1 MTETTG
7 DGSPENPYR
16 TTFSM
21 SNNDQFF
28 DNHRLP
34 SRYQT
39 SEELFFRF
47 CHTVLSPYLVA
58 EASADNFIKHLQ
70 QEIIP
75 SLERDMDDNTSH
87 SAMAARRRQ
96 VGERVRYLLERI
108 ATDPKDFYY
117 GREMALMVH
126 PVFLVPHMRYVI
138 LPAADQERQYSNM
151 AADY

>member
-1 MTETTG
+1 MVAQKIHTV
-7 DGSPENPYR
+7 P
-16 TTFSM
+16 FSM
-21 SNNDQFF
+21 SNDQFF

-75 SLERDMDDNTSH
+75 SLERDMDDNTSR
-87 SAMAARRRQ
+87 SAMASRRRQ
-96 VGERVRYLLERI
+96 VGERVRYLLERMLLTRKTSI
-108 ATDPKDFYY
+108 TAV
-117 GREMALMVH
+117 RWL
-126 PVFLVPHMRYVI
+126 
-138 LPAADQERQYSNM
+138 
-151 AADY
+151 